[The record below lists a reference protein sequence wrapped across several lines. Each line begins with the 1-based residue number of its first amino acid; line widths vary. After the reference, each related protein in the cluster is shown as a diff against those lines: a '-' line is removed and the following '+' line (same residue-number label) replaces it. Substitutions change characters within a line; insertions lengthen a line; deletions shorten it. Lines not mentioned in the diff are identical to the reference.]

1 MSDCVFCLIAGGKI
15 PANILFEGAN
25 VIAFADANPKAPV
38 HAVII
43 PKRHINP
50 LVDMGEEDIVIIPEI
65 YMAARTIAADTGI
78 DESGYRIVAN
88 HGPDSGQE
96 VEHLHFHVLGGRR
109 MGELG

>member
-15 PANILFEGAN
+15 PADILFEGAN
-25 VIAFADANPKAPV
+25 VIAFADVDPKAPV
-38 HAVII
+38 HAII
-43 PKRHINP
+43 VPKRHINP
-50 LVDMGEEDIVIIPEI
+50 LDDMGEEDLVIITEI

-109 MGELG
+109 LGELG